1 MSINALMLSMF
12 CIGIIFIIAQNIYFL
27 VKVIKKCKLQFAKQ
41 KLNRV
46 MVTSA
51 VFSLIPAVTTGLS
64 FLPLASYLGAEFVL
78 LKSIFTGSLQDNI
91 LAAETSLNIFGLNL
105 NNYPFSSY
113 ILSVL
118 FWVMTFS
125 GLASVA
131 IFIVLAI
138 IKKQKTKTINNSNTI
153 LEEEMAIGTD
163 EGKEASTL
171 DVANESPSKSN
182 SKFKQIL
189 KLSIASA
196 GNLMYIGIMGVY
208 FAKYLLA
215 KGNENV
221 KGDGAGFISI
231 VSVLLSALTMAILLK
246 ISEKYKMEKLKS
258 MVLPISILI
267 TIAFV
272 GILSIFLPD
281 YIMFWEWRG

>member
-27 VKVIKKCKLQFAKQ
+27 VKEIKKCKLQFAKQ

-125 GLASVA
+125 GLASIA
-131 IFIVLAI
+131 IFIVLAV
-138 IKKQKTKTINNSNTI
+138 IKKPKTIYNSNTI
-153 LEEEMAIGTD
+153 LEEEMAICTD
-163 EGKEASTL
+163 EVEDASTL
-171 DVANESPSKSN
+171 NVANECPNKSN

>member
-1 MSINALMLSMF
+1 M
-12 CIGIIFIIAQNIYFL
+12 
-27 VKVIKKCKLQFAKQ
+27 
-41 KLNRV
+41 
-46 MVTSA
+46 
-51 VFSLIPAVTTGLS
+51 
-64 FLPLASYLGAEFVL
+64 PLASYLGAEFVL

-125 GLASVA
+125 GLASIA
-131 IFIVLAI
+131 IFIVLAV
-138 IKKQKTKTINNSNTI
+138 IKKKKPKTIYNSNTI
-153 LEEEMAIGTD
+153 LEEEMAICTD
-163 EGKEASTL
+163 EVEDASTL
-171 DVANESPSKSN
+171 NVANECPNKSN

-231 VSVLLSALTMAILLK
+231 VSVLFSALTMAILLK

-281 YIMFWEWRG
+281 YVMFWEWRG